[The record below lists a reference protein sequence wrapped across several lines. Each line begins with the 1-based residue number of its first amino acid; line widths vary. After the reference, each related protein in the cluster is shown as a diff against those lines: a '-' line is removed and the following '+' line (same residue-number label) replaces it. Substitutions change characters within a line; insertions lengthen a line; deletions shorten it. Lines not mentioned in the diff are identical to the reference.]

1 MKKLLTILFVFS
13 IIATSYSQTRL
24 PGKVRKAFEAQYPTA
39 TDAKWTGLG
48 ERLKEWRVLYHLD
61 GVLHSTFYT
70 NKGVWLLSKAKID
83 ESELPEAVLKSIKAD
98 YFTYDIVITAKFE
111 DPENK
116 GYEVWLD
123 NGREGFDVQYS
134 KEGKVLLRTL
144 TSVGYQP
151 IDNDGNFIE
160 K

>member
-1 MKKLLTILFVFS
+1 MKKLLMILLVFS
-13 IIATSYSQTRL
+13 ISYSAFTQTRL

-39 TDAKWTGLG
+39 TDAKWTGIG
-48 ERLKEWRVLYHLD
+48 ERVKEWRVLYKLD
-61 GVLHSTFYT
+61 DVLHSSFYT
-70 NKGVWLLSKAKID
+70 SKGVWELTKVKID
-83 ESELPEAVLKSIKAD
+83 ESELPEAVLKGIKAD
-98 YFTYDIVITAKFE
+98 YFTYDIVITARFE

-134 KEGKVLLRTL
+134 PEGKVLLRTL
-144 TSVGYQP
+144 TSNGYQP
-151 IDNDGNFIE
+151 IDDDGNFIE